1 MDIIL
6 INIVC
11 GLILAMVVAPFFAGI
26 YFINED
32 DYEDYGEDE
41 NE

>member
-11 GLILAMVVAPFFAGI
+11 GLILAIIAAPFFTGI
-26 YFINED
+26 YFIDED
-32 DYEDYGEDE
+32 DFEDYGEDE